1 MPSDIL
7 IALVYISIV
16 YEVTMMKFP
25 NDALL
30 KTYPIANWFMTV
42 WYVLHSQMS
51 FNKVKSK
58 QLQL

>member
-1 MPSDIL
+1 
-7 IALVYISIV
+7 
-16 YEVTMMKFP
+16 MMKFP